1 MNRGIYMITNLINGK
16 KYIGQGYIS
25 TRISKHKKG
34 IGSKIV
40 ANAIKEYGIEN
51 FEFKTLVICE
61 DSDMDYYETSLIKS
75 YDTIAPNGYNLET
88 GGNKQKTLNP
98 DTLEKKRISMN
109 TLYES
114 QEARD
119 KISKSQLKRFED
131 PIEREKNRKHLDDY
145 RKKLTYEQ
153 KIKRMK
159 PVVSEDGSLFFIN
172 QQEARKAGYG
182 HATSVATGI
191 RTQCKG
197 HKFHF
202 MSPLE
207 IEQYLGVSA

>member
-75 YDTIAPNGYNLET
+75 YDTIAPNGYN
-88 GGNKQKTLNP
+88 
-98 DTLEKKRISMN
+98 
-109 TLYES
+109 
-114 QEARD
+114 
-119 KISKSQLKRFED
+119 
-131 PIEREKNRKHLDDY
+131 
-145 RKKLTYEQ
+145 
-153 KIKRMK
+153 
-159 PVVSEDGSLFFIN
+159 
-172 QQEARKAGYG
+172 
-182 HATSVATGI
+182 VATGI